1 MNDYA
6 AGYFDLIYKK
16 LSPVLKTGT
25 VKAAGAAKPGVEG
38 R

>member
-16 LSPVLKTGT
+16 LSHMDATDREAWSSGQSRRGT
-25 VKAAGAAKPGVEG
+25 
-38 R
+38 